1 MTGNRWLQ
9 PVLDS
14 CASFSMVIAN
24 LVWLFRVLYGIWFF
38 WLVLDGSCTL
48 WPYMWFLFQFYLD
61 LYAAWWLWPNL
72 DGSAQLKKVLPLF
85 DGFCKFIMA
94 LDSSPRCSRRFWPV
108 QNSCCCFW
116 MVLSGFIFLL
126 MVLFGVGLFRPFTY
140 GSCRFSSD
148 PSFLFTS
155 FYFDLDAVWWFWTVL
170 DGFFQFKIVVA
181 ASQWLRWVQCIYWW
195 FCSVLDLSGLLKM
208 VVLGSGKT
216 FNLSSQVSIL
226 T

>member
-1 MTGNRWLQ
+1 MASYRWLQ

-14 CASFSMVIAN
+14 FASFSMVLAN

-38 WLVLDGSCTL
+38 WLVLGGSCTL
-48 WPYMWFLFQFYLD
+48 WPNMRIFIPILSWFICCLMVMAKSRWFC
-61 LYAAWWLWPNL
+61 P
-72 DGSAQLKKVLPLF
+72 LKIVLPLF

-94 LDSSPRCSRRFWPV
+94 LDSSLRCSRRFWPV

-140 GSCRFSSD
+140 GSCRFLSD
-148 PSFLFTS
+148 PTFLFTS
-155 FYFDLDAVWWFWTVL
+155 FYLDLDAAWWSWTVL

-181 ASQWLRWVQCIYWW
+181 ASQ
-195 FCSVLDLSGLLKM
+195 
-208 VVLGSGKT
+208 
-216 FNLSSQVSIL
+216 
-226 T
+226 